1 MMAEDSSEDFLENY
15 DDNRFPQDFLQQ
27 YEPMEC
33 FSHNEMGETL
43 LVKERQ
49 TGTYYAAKC
58 YTEKSLLSHIS
69 ESELLRKL
77 HHHGL
82 PAYVSEHH
90 NENMLCVVR
99 TFIPGRSL
107 DEFVRE
113 KRFTKQQSIDI
124 AVQLCDI
131 LSYLHGQTPPIIHR
145 DIKPQ
150 NIIMDDHGRI
160 TLIDFGISRTYNET
174 AQEDT
179 LCFGTR
185 YFAAPEQYGFS
196 QTDCR
201 SDIFSVGILLCWLL
215 TGSMEVKHALGEIV
229 DRRLMKIIRKST
241 AFDPKD
247 RYSTISKLKDEL
259 TGRKIRR
266 RMFSSLGAI
275 LCLVIAAVHFL
286 DPFSFFRR
294 YPADVVFQEPLIEE
308 AVRLELDKKEGEA
321 ISEQDLLSIQD
332 LYIWGNKAA
341 TDADAFHELMDD
353 FVNNEGNITRGSIT
367 TLDDLKEMKNLQSIS
382 LVYQNITDLSPLSD
396 LVFLEYI
403 DLHHNPIE
411 DVSPLSQIPSLR
423 SLALFDTNVHD
434 LRVLCSCT
442 KLTSLDVGDTP
453 ITSLTALDGLTSLR
467 NLMIRKAPLQSLEHI
482 VEILPNLENI
492 YLSEIPLQNL
502 SSLLLLPKL
511 QLVEVDESMRSTV
524 EAIEDQAQFV
534 IVYQQK

>member
-1 MMAEDSSEDFLENY
+1 MAEDFSEDFLENY

-58 YTEKSLLSHIS
+58 YTEKSLISHIS
-69 ESELLRKL
+69 ESELLRRL

-82 PAYVSEHH
+82 PAYISEHH

-99 TFIPGRSL
+99 TYIQGRPL
-107 DEFVRE
+107 NELARE
-113 KRFTKQQSIDI
+113 KRFTKQQAIDI
-124 AVQLCDI
+124 VVQLCDI
-131 LSYLHGQTPPIIHR
+131 LFYLHGQSPPIIHR

-150 NIIMDDHGRI
+150 NIIMDDNEKI

-215 TGSMEVKHALGEIV
+215 TGSMDVKQAFGEIT
-229 DRRLMKIIRKST
+229 DRKLMKAVRKCT

-247 RYSTISKLKDEL
+247 RYSTISQLKDEL
-259 TGRKIRR
+259 IGRRIRR
-266 RMFSSLGAI
+266 RLLLSLCAI

-286 DPFSFFRR
+286 DPFSFFKRN
-294 YPADVVFQEPLIEE
+294 PADAVFQESLIEE
-308 AVRLELDKKEGEA
+308 AVRLELGKKEGEA
-321 ISEQDLLSIQD
+321 ISEQELLAVKN
-332 LYIWGNKAA
+332 LYIWGDKVAA
-341 TDADAFHELMDD
+341 DADAFNELMND

-367 TLDDLKEMKNLQSIS
+367 TLNDLQELKNLQSIS
-382 LVYQNITDLSPLSD
+382 LVYQNITDLSPLSN

-423 SLALFDTNVHD
+423 SLTLFDTNVRD
-434 LRVLCSCT
+434 LSALRSCT
-442 KLTSLDVGDTP
+442 KLTSLDVGDTQ
-453 ITSLTALDGLTSLR
+453 ITSLTALNGLASLR
-467 NLMIRKAPLQSLEHI
+467 NLMLRKAPLQSLDHI
-482 VEILPNLENI
+482 DTFTMLERL
-492 YLSEIPLQNL
+492 YLSETMVHDLTPLL
-502 SSLLLLPKL
+502 ALPNL
-511 QLVEVDESMRSTV
+511 QLVEVDQNMQ
-524 EAIEDQAQFV
+524 EAANAVINQALFEIIFQE
-534 IVYQQK
+534 K